1 MERGL
6 AAPADLVSACT
17 LLGEVKTFQDDCL
30 KRVTVLDNAKTSAGK
45 MTCHDYAER
54 NVESYMTRLAEPLR
68 GRPIYQ
74 FCPSIFTSLVMAADH
89 DYSLQP

>member
-17 LLGEVKTFQDDCL
+17 LLGEVKTFQDDCV

-54 NVESYMTRLAEPLR
+54 NVESYMTRLAE
-68 GRPIYQ
+68 GRPISQ
-74 FCPSIFTSLVMAADH
+74 FRLSILTSAMR
-89 DYSLQP
+89 

>member
-1 MERGL
+1 M
-6 AAPADLVSACT
+6 SACT

-68 GRPIYQ
+68 GKAYLPVLPFNINV
-74 FCPSIFTSLVMAADH
+74 SDH
-89 DYSLQP
+89 GCGP